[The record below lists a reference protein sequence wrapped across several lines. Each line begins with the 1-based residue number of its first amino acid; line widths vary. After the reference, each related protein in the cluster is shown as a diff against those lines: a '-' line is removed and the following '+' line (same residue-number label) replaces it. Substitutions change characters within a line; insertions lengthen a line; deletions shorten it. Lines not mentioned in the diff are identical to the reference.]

1 MQSSVME
8 KIFALESPLQLVK
21 WRKQI
26 HKSMSTAFA
35 IYSVVSEVCRVKNCI
50 SNSQDKFSDVKNAT
64 YKQDTLDKVLYFV
77 KRLWKVRY
85 EHLLLDGTLP
95 KGNERSPILCELQ
108 NSYIEL
114 IDDMLGVYY
123 RPPSLQYYI
132 MDYSASVGRLALQLP
147 EDTWE
152 LWIGNYVE
160 YLAATA
166 VGPDH
171 AGYFLKNFDTCF
183 DLLLNEVDTLNSQI
197 AWWLPVK

>member
-1 MQSSVME
+1 M
-8 KIFALESPLQLVK
+8 ESPLQRVR

-26 HKSMSTAFA
+26 HKSISTAFA

-50 SNSQDKFSDVKNAT
+50 NSSQDKFTNVKNAT
-64 YKQDTLDKVLYFV
+64 YKQETLDKVLYFV

-95 KGNERSPILCELQ
+95 KGNQHSPILCKLQ

-114 IDDMLGVYY
+114 VDEMLEVYY
-123 RPPSLQYYI
+123 RPASLQYYI
-132 MDYSASVGRLALQLP
+132 MDYSASVGRLAIQLP
-147 EDTWE
+147 SDTWE

-171 AGYFLKNFDTCF
+171 TGYFLKDFNTCF
-183 DLLLNEVDTLNSQI
+183 DLLLKETDILNTQI
-197 AWWLPVK
+197 AWWLPVQ

>member
-1 MQSSVME
+1 ME
-8 KIFALESPLQLVK
+8 KIFALESPLQRVR

-26 HKSMSTAFA
+26 HKSISTAFA

-50 SNSQDKFSDVKNAT
+50 NSSQDKFTNVKNAT
-64 YKQDTLDKVLYFV
+64 YKQETLDKVLYFV

-95 KGNERSPILCELQ
+95 KGNQHSPILCKLQ

-114 IDDMLGVYY
+114 VDEMLEVYY
-123 RPPSLQYYI
+123 RPASLQYYI
-132 MDYSASVGRLALQLP
+132 MDYSASVGRLAIQLP
-147 EDTWE
+147 SDTWE

-171 AGYFLKNFDTCF
+171 TGYFLKDFNTCF
-183 DLLLNEVDTLNSQI
+183 DLLLKETDILNTQI
-197 AWWLPVK
+197 AWWLPVQ